1 MDLYKEIEFLHEFS
15 EIIEQEPENLEGLY
29 SVLVKRLPMAMT
41 YPESCFCRIIVSDL
55 SYTFGNNN
63 PVETSINK
71 KIVSAGKNYG
81 NLIVGYNREKL
92 DFTPN
97 EIELVRYLC
106 KRLGRIIERCQ
117 NKKYLDRATVQLEE
131 KNKTLEI
138 KNIAMAELL
147 NQVQD
152 NKDNMKKHI
161 SDMIQS
167 TILPNLNALED
178 QIGQNVNIELLR
190 ITISGL
196 INEDDKFLYNFT
208 QLSQRELEL
217 CYLIK
222 IGLSSKEIAEKF
234 SISSKTVDKHR
245 ANIRTKLG
253 IVGKKKNLST
263 SLLFLGQRK

>member
-1 MDLYKEIEFLHEFS
+1 
-15 EIIEQEPENLEGLY
+15 
-29 SVLVKRLPMAMT
+29 
-41 YPESCFCRIIVSDL
+41 
-55 SYTFGNNN
+55 
-63 PVETSINK
+63 
-71 KIVSAGKNYG
+71 
-81 NLIVGYNREKL
+81 
-92 DFTPN
+92 
-97 EIELVRYLC
+97 
-106 KRLGRIIERCQ
+106 
-117 NKKYLDRATVQLEE
+117 
-131 KNKTLEI
+131 
-138 KNIAMAELL
+138 MAELL